1 MPRKKTDKQ
10 KLRIWQERL
19 QRNMAAYEAEEGRM
33 DDRETL
39 YKGSMQIL
47 PIVQGERKR
56 ETPHVRNICAEL
68 IEAQTDSNIPQPK
81 VTPRRKQDEWRAKI
95 IEDTRST

>member
-19 QRNMAAYEAEEGRM
+19 QRNMADYEAEEGRM

-39 YKGSMQIL
+39 YKGGMQIL

-56 ETPHVRNICAEL
+56 ETPHVRNICAECHL
-68 IEAQTDSNIPQPK
+68 S
-81 VTPRRKQDEWRAKI
+81 RRI
-95 IEDTRST
+95 IFPPPGKRKKRGSRSCSRSWWFLS

>member
-1 MPRKKTDKQ
+1 MQRKKTDKQ

-19 QRNMAAYEAEEGRM
+19 QRNVAAYDAEEARM

-39 YKGSMQIL
+39 YRGSNQLI
-47 PIVQGERKR
+47 PIVIGERKR

-68 IEAQTDSNIPQPK
+68 IEAQTDSNIPQPC
-81 VTPRRKQDEWRAKI
+81 I
-95 IEDTRST
+95 YYRSNGT

>member
-1 MPRKKTDKQ
+1 MPRKKADKQ

-19 QRNMAAYEAEEGRM
+19 QRNMAAYEAEESRM

-81 VTPRRKQDEWRAKI
+81 VTPRRK
-95 IEDTRST
+95 